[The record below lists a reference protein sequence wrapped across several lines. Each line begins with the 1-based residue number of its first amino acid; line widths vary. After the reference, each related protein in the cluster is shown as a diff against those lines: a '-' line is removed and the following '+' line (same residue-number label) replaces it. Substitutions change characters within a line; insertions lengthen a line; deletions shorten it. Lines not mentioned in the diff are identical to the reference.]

1 MEQETFWTL
10 LSNAAHWEF
19 ELFLMFL
26 FDVVIGL
33 ILFPFFK
40 KWILHHKTDD
50 QKLDEVREQVQV
62 LQKKVKHLSRQ
73 LQRRRI
79 RRSKS

>member
-10 LSNAAHWEF
+10 LANAAHWEF

-40 KWILHHKTDD
+40 RWVLHHKTDD
-50 QKLDEVREQVQV
+50 QKIDE
-62 LQKKVKHLSRQ
+62 LQSQFQALQERVKELEAERKTQ
-73 LQRRRI
+73 
-79 RRSKS
+79 